1 MKSCCLGRLR
11 WSALTA
17 VVAIWAASL
26 ALPALA
32 IEGAAVLTGW
42 DVLRTGWQG
51 AGVHLLAWYAN
62 PLFVAGV
69 VAVAARYYGLAG
81 VVSGLGVVLALTSF
95 AAREIAAG
103 AGFPLPALL
112 LRAGFFVWLG
122 ALCALMVLSWLFWGQ
137 KTGLRE

>member
-51 AGVHLLAWYAN
+51 AGVHLLAW
-62 PLFVAGV
+62 
-69 VAVAARYYGLAG
+69 
-81 VVSGLGVVLALTSF
+81 
-95 AAREIAAG
+95 
-103 AGFPLPALL
+103 
-112 LRAGFFVWLG
+112 
-122 ALCALMVLSWLFWGQ
+122 
-137 KTGLRE
+137 